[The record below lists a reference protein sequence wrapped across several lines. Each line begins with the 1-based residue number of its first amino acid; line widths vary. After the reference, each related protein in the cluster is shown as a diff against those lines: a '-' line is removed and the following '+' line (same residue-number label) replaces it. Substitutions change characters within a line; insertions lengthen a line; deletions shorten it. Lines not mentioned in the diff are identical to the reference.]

1 MWRGKGLLW
10 LVVLCVAAVTAL
22 AACGGGGGDS
32 TSSEGAT
39 EQSAS
44 GTSASA
50 EAPAEEGGSE
60 EGAAEVPFE
69 SIEEEAA
76 TAYPEPKPD
85 KFKLAYMN
93 PSVGN
98 EFLTTLGTAMKLE
111 TEKLGGTY
119 TEVAAKGDPNEQVTQ
134 MDQLL
139 AQGVEGIAVFAL
151 DPRSLAPEVKKAK
164 KLGVKLV
171 TIDLNMEETGLA
183 GLSGFESQVWRR
195 RDYASYLTARYMA
208 EHLEP
213 GAEVGTIEFFIKVPS
228 LAYSIE
234 RDVYWAEKMGL
245 KHAGSAASKAD
256 DVSGGEP
263 AMTELL
269 NTHPDIKGVMAYND
283 PSAIGAY
290 AAARSAGKTDLIL
303 GGENGGTEA
312 KAAVEGGRETFSIF
326 LDTVSMGKAWAWG
339 LYDLLQGVKVPPTV
353 LSGEPKLVDEEN
365 VAETPTPAEQLEE
378 EFGTSE

>member
-1 MWRGKGLLW
+1 MWNRSRLMGLAVVCLLFA
-10 LVVLCVAAVTAL
+10 LVF
-22 AACGGGGGDS
+22 AACGGGGSS
-32 TSSEGAT
+32 TSSETGS
-39 EQSAS
+39 E
-44 GTSASA
+44 TSESA
-50 EAPAEEGGSE
+50 ETGESGGEAEEG
-60 EGAAEVPFE
+60 EGASVSIPPFK
-69 SIEEEAA
+69 SVEEEAA
-76 TAYPEPKPD
+76 PSYPEPKPG

-93 PSVGN
+93 PSPGN
-98 EFLTTLGTAMKLE
+98 EFLKTLGTSMKLE
-111 TEKLGGTY
+111 TEKLGGSY
-119 TEVAAKGDPNEQVTQ
+119 IEVAAKEPNEQVTQ

-151 DPRSLAPEVKKAK
+151 DPKSLAPEVEKAK
-164 KLGVKLV
+164 KQGVKLV
-171 TIDLNMEETGLA
+171 TIDYNLQENGLK
-183 GLSGFESQVWRR
+183 GLEGYESQILQR
-195 RDYASYLTARYMA
+195 RDYASYLTAKYMA

-213 GAEVGTIEFFIKVPS
+213 GAEVGTIEFAIKVPS
-228 LAYSIE
+228 IVFTIE
-234 RDVYWAEKMGL
+234 RDEYWAEKMGL
-245 KHAGSAASKAD
+245 KNVGSAVNKTD
-256 DVSGGEP
+256 DVAGGEP

-269 NTHPDIKGVMAYND
+269 NAHPDIKGVMAYND

-339 LYDLLQGVKVPPTV
+339 LYDILQGTKVPPTV